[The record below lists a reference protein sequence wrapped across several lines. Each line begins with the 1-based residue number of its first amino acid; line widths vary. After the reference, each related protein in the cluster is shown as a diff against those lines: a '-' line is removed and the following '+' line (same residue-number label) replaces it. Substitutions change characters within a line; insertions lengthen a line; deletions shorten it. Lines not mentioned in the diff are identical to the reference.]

1 MSTQGEN
8 NKIIQDFGLTTTRRN
23 FIKKAAIS
31 APIIAAVSSRPVWAT
46 ANSAVSGNLS
56 GNLSTPNDEI
66 PPVNGQSP
74 GYWQGGQPTGKRIDD
89 VSGVVQGTSFASLF
103 YQTSIE
109 DPAGLGW
116 TASYTNSLLTAV
128 QDTGNQP
135 ERFAAAAYLNAA
147 SNNAGFGGY
156 PYSTAQIIDFYGY
169 YHRGEITAA
178 EIQSVFV
185 NLTHCGNNTP
195 AGQSC

>member
-31 APIIAAVSSRPVWAT
+31 APIIAAVSSRPVWAQGS
-46 ANSAVSGNLS
+46 SAVSGNLS
-56 GNLSTPNDEI
+56 GNLSQVTDEV
-66 PPVNGQSP
+66 PPINGQSP
-74 GYWQGGQPTGKRIDD
+74 GYWQGGNDKGLRIDG
-89 VSGVVQGTSFASLF
+89 VSGVTRNTSFSSLF
-103 YQTSIE
+103 YQTSVN
-109 DPAGLGW
+109 DPAGYGW
-116 TASYTNSLLTAV
+116 TASYASSLLTAI

-147 SNNAGFGGY
+147 SNNAGYGGY

-185 NLTHCGNNTP
+185 NLTHCGNNTS
-195 AGQSC
+195 AGLSC